1 MNKTLLYFKT
11 WTTTMCR
18 NLVGAKVL
26 GLLVMLSVVPYA
38 AFSSNGSLSEVSES
52 TQDGTQTITGVV
64 QDQQG
69 TPLIGVS
76 VSVAGTTTGTA
87 TDFEGKFTLKVPAGA
102 ELSVTYFGFKPL
114 KVKVGNRTSFT
125 IVMEEDV
132 QKLDDVVV
140 VAYGTQ
146 KKESV
151 TAAISTVTSKEL
163 RQSSSPNI
171 ANALAGRLAGLTSLQ
186 NGGAQPGFDDATMYL
201 RGAATVNGTDPL
213 ILIDGVPRDN
223 IRTLNANEVETISVL
238 KDASATAV
246 YGVRGANGVILI
258 TTKRGQ
264 AGQTEMNVVF
274 DQTWQAYTRQPTRV
288 DAWEFMTMRNEADR
302 NDGMNEEYTGRKI
315 ARHLNPLYGL
325 DPNDP
330 QYALKSARRYYM
342 YPNHDWYREMFRKW
356 SSQTNVNINV
366 SGGTED
372 LKYFVNAGYLHQGG
386 NLNTEPKSF
395 LGYDPQVKNDRFSF
409 RSNIDYQATKSLSL
423 FVNIGSYVEKVNQPN
438 AATYN
443 GDRNWMIRDLF
454 HCVNGL
460 KPMTVGPLTP
470 GEELGFDVVPY
481 RIIRPIEADRSPYE
495 SINRRGYWNT
505 VRSNLNSSI
514 GGQWN
519 MDFITKGLSLKGMA
533 SFDAVSNTTLQG
545 TISEMLFTAV
555 VNEDTDTIY
564 FPCERE
570 TNGTMGLSK
579 NGNTSWS
586 VNLQASLNYA
596 QTFGKHDVGA
606 MLLAQRDLNE
616 VASASGENAMPYNV
630 ISYAARFTYGFD
642 NRYFAEVNLGYNG
655 SEQFAPDT
663 RFGFFPAFSAGWVI
677 SNENFLKGNKVLTN
691 LKLRAS
697 YGKVGSDQLGGTRFL
712 YMDNNTY
719 STGGGVAVSGYG
731 SITEGRIG
739 NKNLHWEI
747 SKKQNYGI
755 DLQLFS
761 SWSMTFDYF
770 IERRSDILK
779 GRGLSPYFA
788 GILVWP
794 TMNLG
799 VVDNRGFEFELN
811 FNKQVTKDLFI
822 SAKGNFSFNKNKV
835 IFWDEPMYTEDYV
848 YRYRTTGFSLNQQW
862 GYKIDW
868 SNGNGYFN
876 TQEELDRYTEGYVD
890 ENGVEH
896 KGISYAIGTAPQLG
910 DFKYIDQNNDGV
922 IDDKD
927 RVPIGYTNQVPR
939 VSYGFQFAANYK
951 WFDFTIFFQGVSKYS
966 SYYSGQGVN
975 ENVYQGTF
983 YEWHKHA
990 WTAERYAAGE
1000 TITYPRLSTGQTSSK
1015 EANDFFIMDRSYLR
1029 LRALELGYTL
1039 PEKAL
1044 RAIGIKRLRVYVRGD
1059 NVFTWDRLRV
1069 DSTDPEQT
1077 DQIGY
1082 PLVKTWNVGFNITF

>member
-11 WTTTMCR
+11 WTKTMCR

-26 GLLVMLSVVPYA
+26 ALLLMLSSVPYA

-64 QDQQG
+64 QDQNG
-69 TPLIGVS
+69 APLIGVS
-76 VSVAGTTTGTA
+76 VSVTGTTTGTA

-102 ELSVTYFGFKPL
+102 ELSVSYFGFKPL

-125 IVMEEDV
+125 ITMEEDV
-132 QKLDDVVV
+132 QTLDDVVV
-140 VAYGTQ
+140 VAYGSQ
-146 KKESV
+146 KKESI
-151 TAAISTVTSKEL
+151 TAAISSVSSKEL

-186 NGGAQPGFDDATMYL
+186 SGGSQPGFDDATMYL
-201 RGAATVNGTDPL
+201 RGMATVNGTSPL

-223 IRTLNANEVETISVL
+223 IRTLNANEVETVSVL
-238 KDASATAV
+238 KDASATAM

-264 AGQTEMNVVF
+264 AGQTELNIAF
-274 DQTWQAYTRQPTRV
+274 DQTWQAFTRQPARV

-302 NDGMNEEYTGRKI
+302 NDGMNEEYTGRMI

-330 QYALKSARRYYM
+330 QYALKAARRYYM
-342 YPNHDWYREMFRKW
+342 YPNHDWYRELMKKW

-366 SGGTED
+366 TGGTEE
-372 LKYFVNAGYLHQGG
+372 LKYFVNAAYLHQGG
-386 NLNTEPKSF
+386 NLHTEPKSF

-409 RSNIDYQATKSLSL
+409 RSNIDYQVTKDLKL
-423 FVNIGSYVEKVNQPN
+423 FLNIGSYVEKINQP
-438 AATYN
+438 YVS
-443 GDRNWMIRDLF
+443 GIYSSREHMITDLF
-454 HCVNGL
+454 HQVRGL

-470 GEELGFDVVPY
+470 GEELGFNVVPY
-481 RIIRPIEADRSPYE
+481 RLIKPTETDRSPYE
-495 SINRRGYWNT
+495 QINRSGYWNT
-505 VRSNLNSSI
+505 VRSNLNSSV
-514 GGQWN
+514 GGEWGL
-519 MDFITKGLSLKGMA
+519 DFITKGLSLKGMA

-545 TISEMLFTAV
+545 GITEMLFTSQ
-555 VNEDTDTIY
+555 VNENTDTIY
-564 FPCERE
+564 FPCIRE
-570 TNGTMGLSK
+570 TNGTISLSK
-579 NGNTSWS
+579 SGSTSWM
-586 VNLQASLNYA
+586 VNLQGSLNYTR
-596 QTFGKHDVGA
+596 TFGKHDVAG
-606 MLLAQRDLNE
+606 MLLAQRDLEE
-616 VASASGENAMPYNV
+616 VATGSGEGAMPYNV
-630 ISYAARFTYGFD
+630 VSYAARFTYGYD
-642 NRYFAEVNLGYNG
+642 NRYFAEINMGYNG

-663 RFGFFPAFSAGWVI
+663 RFGFFPAFSGGWVVT
-677 SNENFLKGNKVLTN
+677 NEKFLKGNKVLTN

-697 YGKVGSDQLGGTRFL
+697 YGKVGSDQLGGSRFL
-712 YMDNNTY
+712 YLDNNTY
-719 STGGGVAVSGYG
+719 STGSGVVTGYG
-731 SITEGRIG
+731 SVSEGRIG
-739 NKNLHWEI
+739 NTNLHWEVA
-747 SKKQNYGI
+747 KKQNYGVDI
-755 DLQLFS
+755 QLFS
-761 SWSMTFDYF
+761 SWSLTFDYF
-770 IERRSDILK
+770 IEKRSDILK
-779 GRGLSPYFA
+779 SSGLNPSFA
-788 GILVWP
+788 GINSWP

-822 SAKGNFSFNKNKV
+822 SAKGNFSYNKNKV
-835 IFWDEPMYTEDYV
+835 LFWDEPMYTEDYV
-848 YRYRTTGFSLNQQW
+848 YRYRSTGFALGQQW

-922 IDDKD
+922 IDTKD
-927 RVPIGYTNQVPR
+927 QVPIGYANNVPR

-951 WFDFTIFFQGVSKYS
+951 WFDFTIFFQGVGKYS

-975 ENVYQGTF
+975 ENVFQGTF

-1000 TITYPRLSTGQTSSK
+1000 TITYPRLSTGSTSSK
-1015 EANDFFIMDRSYLR
+1015 VSNDFFIMDRSFIR
-1029 LRALELGYTL
+1029 LKALELGYTL

-1044 RAIGIKRLRVYVRGD
+1044 RAIGVKQLRVYVRGD
-1059 NVFTWDRLRV
+1059 NVFTWDDLRV

-1077 DQIGY
+1077 NQIGY
-1082 PLVKTWNVGFNITF
+1082 PIVKTWNVGFNITF